1 MNHLVIAYSI
11 VVTIFLATLYRS
23 YGRLHNDYIHEQEHS
38 ADLRRTI
45 LKYLRDKNDKE
56 KY

>member
-1 MNHLVIAYSI
+1 MNHLIIAYAV

-45 LKYLRDKNDKE
+45 LKYLRDKNVK
-56 KY
+56 

>member
-1 MNHLVIAYSI
+1 MNHLIIAYSI
-11 VVTIFLATLYRS
+11 VVTIFLATMYRS

-45 LKYLRDKNDKE
+45 LKYLRDKSE
-56 KY
+56 VV